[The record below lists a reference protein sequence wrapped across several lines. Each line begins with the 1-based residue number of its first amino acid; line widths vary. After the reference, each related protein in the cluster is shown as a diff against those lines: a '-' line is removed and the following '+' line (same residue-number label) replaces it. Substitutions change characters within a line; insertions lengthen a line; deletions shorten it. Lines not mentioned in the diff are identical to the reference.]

1 MSTIVYTLRHLSIKD
16 WARIKQADFD
26 LGPTMTILCS
36 KKNAQ
41 GKSSALNALL
51 YAVGGAKY
59 APAVPVRKGAEQAEI
74 VLTIDS
80 PMGPI
85 ELKRVVTAAGKATAV
100 LKNADGFKS
109 TSPQSTIDEWLN
121 ALGSDPMAFIKA
133 DGRKRVE
140 ILKKAFGLDF
150 TDIDLQ
156 RKTLYDKRTGQNAVV
171 RDLKGKYEQLEEEPA
186 DTPAEEINI
195 QSLSEKLQKATEH
208 NSKAD
213 LLKANVKSAKDK
225 QSTEEGQLSE
235 QHETIAELKKKLEAA
250 ELKLKQMDDF
260 HAKTVA
266 AHEKA
271 VKALADF
278 KMIDT
283 TELDGK
289 IEAADKVNANVRQ
302 RDRRLKDRKAYMD
315 AQGLAESLS
324 EQIAA
329 IDKKKADLIAAV
341 KMPVAGLEI
350 REDDVYYNDLP
361 IEAAST
367 GEQLRI
373 SVPIS
378 FAANARLKFTVIRDG
393 NDLDEDNLALVCEL
407 TEAAGGQVIVERL
420 GTGEGEGIVVFEDG
434 ELVEAKAA

>member
-1 MSTIVYTLRHLSIKD
+1 MNTLTYTLRHLSVKD
-16 WARIKQADFD
+16 FARIKSAEFDFA
-26 LGPTMTILCS
+26 PTMTILCS
-36 KKNAQ
+36 KKTAQ
-41 GKSSALNALL
+41 GKSSGLNALL
-51 YAVGGAKY
+51 YAIGGAKY
-59 APAVPVRKGAEQAEI
+59 APAVPVRKGCEQAEV

-150 TDIDLQ
+150 TELDAQ
-156 RKTLYDKRTGQNAVV
+156 RKALYDKRTGQNAVV

-186 DTPAEEINI
+186 DTPDDEIDVRALAEE
-195 QSLSEKLQKATEH
+195 LRKANDH
-208 NSKAD
+208 NSKLA
-213 LLKANVKSAKDK
+213 LLEASAKSVQEK
-225 QSTEEGQLSE
+225 RVSEEGR
-235 QHETIAELKKKLEAA
+235 IAQQRLDIEAIQKQLEAA
-250 ELKLKQMDDF
+250 ELRLKQMLE
-260 HAKTVA
+260 
-266 AHEKA
+266 AHELTITAHTTADGA
-271 VKALADF
+271 VKAFEAV
-278 KMIDT
+278 DT

-289 IEAADKVNANVRQ
+289 IEAADLVNANVRQ
-302 RDRRLKDRKAYMD
+302 KRRRIQDRKAYMD
-315 AQGLAESLS
+315 AQALAESLS

-329 IDKKKADLIAAV
+329 VDKKKADLIAAV

-350 REDDVYYNDLP
+350 REDDVYFNDLP

-393 NDLDEDNLALVCEL
+393 NDLDEDNLALVCQL

-420 GTGEGEGIVVFEDG
+420 GTGQGEGIVVFEDG
-434 ELVEAKAA
+434 EIVEAKVA